1 MPLKIRT
8 IVHHNLRGD
17 HYKPGQTY
25 MHMKGKG
32 KITISFLGG
41 ELVFLKYR

>member
-1 MPLKIRT
+1 MPLKIRN

-25 MHMKGKG
+25 MHMKGK
-32 KITISFLGG
+32 ITISFLGG